1 MASTMSHH
9 RAAGVREDRRMGK
22 GFLRS
27 SQTRQRP
34 CSCTAD
40 IHALLADKRMGHR
53 HQRRGSERAS
63 DQTRRPT
70 HRQHKEQDYRL
81 QETML
86 AFYQLQ
92 HHETMG
98 LSKPVVCTQMTKT
111 KLHFQSPSAE
121 GRWGGGGRKGAGGGV
136 GVDVR
141 ISVYGKRKL
150 RSKLFKWLE
159 LGGCR
164 DAGCWVG

>member
-1 MASTMSHH
+1 MASRVKDWTLGPVPGV
-9 RAAGVREDRRMGK
+9 AARPETYHERWVCDSLEQQIWHLQWATTRQQEWGKTRMGK

-40 IHALLADKRMGHR
+40 THALLADKRMGHR

-86 AFYQLQ
+86 AFTSFNITKQWVWASWLYAFKWQKQNCISRVLQL
-92 HHETMG
+92 
-98 LSKPVVCTQMTKT
+98 K
-111 KLHFQSPSAE
+111 E
-121 GRWGGGGRKGAGGGV
+121 GGEEGV
-136 GVDVR
+136 GR
-141 ISVYGKRKL
+141 GQ
-150 RSKLFKWLE
+150 
-159 LGGCR
+159 GGE
-164 DAGCWVG
+164 